1 MTERTP
7 LPKREQLEKLLEK
20 LLPPDEEMDEVSAA
34 VILESAGVDRSTLSE
49 DLSQRLKRRIEEL
62 QAEGAEVPPQLL
74 EALTS
79 LHPEAEPDDQVS
91 PDPEDWIKKLLS
103 GSMPGNLSPSSGA
116 IHLQSFRARNMEF
129 LSEEDQQIL
138 EDLVAELQSETDEE
152 G

>member
-1 MTERTP
+1 MAERTP

-20 LLPPDEEMDEVSAA
+20 LLPPNEEMDEVSAA
-34 VILESAGVDRSTLSE
+34 VILESAGVDRSKLSE

-62 QAEGAEVPPQLL
+62 QAEGADVPPQLI

-79 LHPEAEPDDQVS
+79 LRPEAEPEDQVS

-103 GSMPGNLSPSSGA
+103 GSMPGNLSQSSGA
-116 IHLQSFRARNMEF
+116 GPLQSFRARNMEF
-129 LSEEDQQIL
+129 LSEEDQKIL
-138 EDLVAELQSETDEE
+138 EELVAELQLETDEE